1 MFQVY
6 CLPGILFAKPGSLAR
21 GPVYVCI
28 CMCACVTYEVTLTS
42 IFKPSW
48 LHSPRDSDLPSPPGV
63 LSRSALGLSRAP
75 VNQWSF
81 PISEG
86 PQQT

>member
-1 MFQVY
+1 M
-6 CLPGILFAKPGSLAR
+6 LLFAKPGSLAR

-28 CMCACVTYEVTLTS
+28 RCVPADIRGDAHKHLQTKLAS
-42 IFKPSW
+42 QS
-48 LHSPRDSDLPSPPGV
+48 LDSDLPSPPGV

-81 PISEG
+81 PFLKVPADLSTRC
-86 PQQT
+86 QH